1 MQSDELKR
9 RISAGRGDALADLV
23 LRNARII
30 NVFTDEIETADI
42 AISGNSIVG
51 VGTYHGRKEVDL
63 HGKYVCPGL
72 IDGHIHIESS
82 MLCGPAFEQAVL
94 PHGTTAVVTDPHEI
108 SNVAGL
114 EGLDFMLETTKNL
127 TLSVYFMLPS
137 CVPAT
142 DLDESGAV
150 LNAEQLRPYYG
161 DPRVLGLAEL
171 MNAYGTVRCDPK
183 ILQKIRD
190 CTEAGKIVDGHA
202 PLLSDKDLNAY
213 IAAGVQSDH
222 ECSNIEEA
230 MEKLRR
236 GQYIMIRE
244 GTAAKN
250 MEALMPLFREPY
262 CSRCMLVTDDKH
274 PGDLLDS
281 GHIDSNIRK
290 AIRLG
295 ADPAVAVK
303 MATLVPAQYFGF
315 KQRGA
320 VAPGYRADLV
330 VVPDLE
336 SFTVE
341 QVYKNGTLV
350 AEHGKTLK
358 PAPLDIDRVRF
369 SHVMD
374 SFDLDEITLQDLE
387 LRESGEQ
394 ERVICLNRGELLTE
408 EKIIPFQRHPGKA
421 PGVDPEHNIVKL
433 AVFERHHHSG
443 HVGIGFLGNFSLKCG
458 AVASSIAHDS
468 HNLIVAGDND
478 TDMMLA
484 GNTVRKNKGGLA
496 FVADGQVVA
505 ELALPVAG
513 LMSTESAESVA
524 AKMQALN
531 DALKAHGVAEDIG
544 IFMTLAF
551 VSLPVIPKLRLNTY
565 GIIDVAQQKVVSWDG
580 TQTAQWL
587 SLRPQGAGHL
597 LTLQEF
603 AGYGPAELS
612 TVSALL
618 AGICQTAL
626 QTVADLDTITAIEK
640 DQEVDFCICGRTSLK
655 RFEALLI
662 NNLLTHNFF
671 LMLNNFSRNISLCK
685 VWSVESCNLH
695 SYILTVSN
703 ELIVYSNV
711 SCEVYKN
718 ANLTACMN
726 ISYASTFHTLKTTDL
741 DVLADCLNLLL
752 EKFSNCLL

>member
-23 LRNARII
+23 LKNARIV
-30 NVFTDEIETADI
+30 NVFTDEIDTADI

-82 MLCGPAFEQAVL
+82 MLCGQAFEQAVL

-202 PLLSDKDLNAY
+202 PLLSAKDLNAY

-274 PGDLLDS
+274 PGDLLQG
-281 GHIDSNIRK
+281 GHIDYIIRK
-290 AIRLG
+290 AIAAG
-295 ADPAVAVK
+295 VDPVVAVR
-303 MATLVPAQYFGF
+303 MGTLVPCQYFGLAHS
-315 KQRGA
+315 GA
-320 VAPGYRADLV
+320 VAPGYTADLIV
-330 VVPDLE
+330 LSDLE
-336 SFTVE
+336 KFTVE
-341 QVYKNGTLV
+341 QVYKKGKLV
-350 AEHGKTLK
+350 AQQGRMLH
-358 PAPLDIDRVRF
+358 PAALTVDKARFARVF
-369 SHVMD
+369 D
-374 SFDLDEITLQDLE
+374 SFNMDEITPEQLQLKQTGT
-387 LRESGEQ
+387 RQ
-394 ERVICLNRGELLTE
+394 RVICLTPHALLTT
-408 EKIIPFQRHPGKA
+408 EKIVPFCQHPGTA
-421 PGVDPEHNIVKL
+421 PGVDVAQKIVKL
-433 AVFERHHHSG
+433 AVFERHHRSG
-443 HVGIGFLGNFSLKCG
+443 HVGLGFLGNYGLQCG

-468 HNLIVAGDND
+468 HNLIVAGTND
-478 TDMMLA
+478 ADMVLA

-496 FVADGQVVA
+496 FALNGQVVG
-505 ELALPVAG
+505 ELPLPVAG
-513 LMSTESAESVA
+513 LMSTESAESVEE
-524 AKMQALN
+524 KLQALKA
-531 DALKAHGVAEDIG
+531 ALKAHGISEDIDA
-544 IFMTLAF
+544 FMTLAF

-565 GIIDVAQQKVVSWDG
+565 GIVDVDAQRIV
-580 TQTAQWL
+580 
-587 SLRPQGAGHL
+587 
-597 LTLQEF
+597 
-603 AGYGPAELS
+603 PA
-612 TVSALL
+612 V
-618 AGICQTAL
+618 
-626 QTVADLDTITAIEK
+626 
-640 DQEVDFCICGRTSLK
+640 F
-655 RFEALLI
+655 
-662 NNLLTHNFF
+662 
-671 LMLNNFSRNISLCK
+671 
-685 VWSVESCNLH
+685 
-695 SYILTVSN
+695 
-703 ELIVYSNV
+703 
-711 SCEVYKN
+711 
-718 ANLTACMN
+718 
-726 ISYASTFHTLKTTDL
+726 
-741 DVLADCLNLLL
+741 
-752 EKFSNCLL
+752 

>member
-23 LRNARII
+23 LKNARIV
-30 NVFTDEIETADI
+30 NVFTDEIDTADI
-42 AISGNSIVG
+42 AISENSIVG
-51 VGTYHGRKEVDL
+51 VGAYHGRKEVDL

-161 DPRVLGLAEL
+161 NPRVLGLAEL

-202 PLLSDKDLNAY
+202 PLLRDKDLNAY

-274 PGDLLDS
+274 PGDLLQG
-281 GHIDSNIRK
+281 GHIDYIIRK
-290 AIRLG
+290 AIAAG
-295 ADPAVAVK
+295 VDPVVAVR
-303 MATLVPAQYFGF
+303 MGTLVPCQYFGLAHS
-315 KQRGA
+315 GA
-320 VAPGYRADLV
+320 VAPGYTADLIV
-330 VVPDLE
+330 LSDLE
-336 SFTVE
+336 QFTVE
-341 QVYKNGTLV
+341 QVYKKGKLV
-350 AEHGKTLK
+350 AQQGRMLH
-358 PAPLDIDRVRF
+358 PAALTVDKARFARVF
-369 SHVMD
+369 D
-374 SFDLDEITLQDLE
+374 SFNMDEITPEQLQLKQTGT
-387 LRESGEQ
+387 RQ
-394 ERVICLNRGELLTE
+394 RVICLTPHALLTT
-408 EKIIPFQRHPGKA
+408 EKIVPFCQHPGTA
-421 PGVDPEHNIVKL
+421 PGVDVAQKIVKL
-433 AVFERHHHSG
+433 AVFERHHRSG
-443 HVGIGFLGNFSLKCG
+443 HVGLGFLGNYGLQCG

-468 HNLIVAGDND
+468 HNLIVAGTND
-478 TDMMLA
+478 ADMVLA

-496 FVADGQVVA
+496 FALNGQVVG
-505 ELALPVAG
+505 ELPLPVAG
-513 LMSTESAESVA
+513 LMSTESAETVEE
-524 AKMQALN
+524 KLQALKA
-531 DALKAHGVAEDIG
+531 ALKAHGISEDIDA
-544 IFMTLAF
+544 FMTLAF

-565 GIIDVAQQKVVSWDG
+565 GIVDVDAQQIV
-580 TQTAQWL
+580 
-587 SLRPQGAGHL
+587 
-597 LTLQEF
+597 
-603 AGYGPAELS
+603 PA
-612 TVSALL
+612 V
-618 AGICQTAL
+618 
-626 QTVADLDTITAIEK
+626 
-640 DQEVDFCICGRTSLK
+640 F
-655 RFEALLI
+655 
-662 NNLLTHNFF
+662 
-671 LMLNNFSRNISLCK
+671 
-685 VWSVESCNLH
+685 
-695 SYILTVSN
+695 
-703 ELIVYSNV
+703 
-711 SCEVYKN
+711 
-718 ANLTACMN
+718 
-726 ISYASTFHTLKTTDL
+726 
-741 DVLADCLNLLL
+741 
-752 EKFSNCLL
+752 